1 MSEADGGVTVEICVQ
16 GIASALAAEAGGADR
31 VELCEDLA
39 VGGVTPSAGVIAVV
53 CRRLAIPVH
62 VLVRPR
68 GGDFV
73 YTDDEF
79 AAMLHDIAA
88 ARAQGAAGIV
98 AGPLSGDGTVDRSRC
113 EQLVAAARPL
123 GVTFHRAIDEARD
136 PFEALEVLAELGF
149 ERVLTSGQAPSAAE
163 GLERLVRMKTRARGR
178 LAILAG
184 GRIDEQTIPRLVG
197 AGLDEIHI
205 GSAACAGGV
214 TRPEQVGRLV
224 AIARSAGR
232 GKSRGDRPE

>member
-1 MSEADGGVTVEICVQ
+1 MNDERGEMTVEICVQ
-16 GIASALAAEAGGADR
+16 GIASALAAGAGGADR

-79 AAMLHDIAA
+79 AAMLHDIEA
-88 ARAQGAAGIV
+88 ARARGAAGIV
-98 AGPLSGDGTVDRSRC
+98 AGVLNRDGTVDRARC
-113 EQLVAAARPL
+113 GPLVAAARPL
-123 GVTFHRAIDEARD
+123 GVTFHKAIDEVRE
-136 PFEALEVLAELGF
+136 PLEALDVVAELGF
-149 ERVLTSGQAPSAAE
+149 ERVLTSGQARSAAE
-163 GLERLVRMKTRARGR
+163 GLERLIAMQARARGR
-178 LAILAG
+178 IAIMAG
-184 GRIDEQTIPRLVG
+184 GRVDERAIPRLIG
-197 AGLDEIHI
+197 AGLDAIHI

-214 TRPEQVGRLV
+214 TQTEQVGRLV
-224 AIARSAGR
+224 AVAQAARR
-232 GKSRGDRPE
+232 SRGDRPG